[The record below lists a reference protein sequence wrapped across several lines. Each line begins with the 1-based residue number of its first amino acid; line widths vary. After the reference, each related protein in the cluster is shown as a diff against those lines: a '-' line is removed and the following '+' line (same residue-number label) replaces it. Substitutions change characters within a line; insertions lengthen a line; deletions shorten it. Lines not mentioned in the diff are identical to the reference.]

1 MFLFVLCDMSIKYK
15 MNDSAVQEFM
25 QITDVQKKNSST
37 QKTINAKKDAAK
49 EVIIESLQ
57 KSGEEYIQVGDSNFL
72 VLVKKSS
79 KQSYTSE
86 FLSVLYRAF
95 SMSKVNRQ
103 VDETEANAFADF
115 CEEQAK
121 RLGSTKIDLVP
132 SKSRPF
138 SHILENQ

>member
-1 MFLFVLCDMSIKYK
+1 